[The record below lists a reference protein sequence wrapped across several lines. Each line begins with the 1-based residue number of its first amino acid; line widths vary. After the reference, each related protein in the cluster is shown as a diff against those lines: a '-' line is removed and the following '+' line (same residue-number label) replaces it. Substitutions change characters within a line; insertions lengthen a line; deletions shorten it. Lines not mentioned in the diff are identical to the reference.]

1 MPSIRAPSVSIYF
14 KFALYFKSQ
23 AVLRK
28 RIAVKISF
36 FLNGFIY
43 ANWISRLPL
52 IQEQFDADNG
62 TIGTDYV
69 AAATITAITSAATMT
84 AAKIGN
90 EAGTAISA

>member
-1 MPSIRAPSVSIYF
+1 MAGTTLKRSQHFGLTESPVRDLIIQMNKLIDDVELVRA
-14 KFALYFKSQ
+14 
-23 AVLRK
+23 
-28 RIAVKISF
+28 AVKAMAVQI
-36 FLNGFIY
+36 
-43 ANWISRLPL
+43 
-52 IQEQFDADNG
+52 DADNG